1 MKIKICGL
9 QSTEDIKYINEAMP
23 DYAGFIFAPK
33 SKRKITFD
41 KAISLKQILNKNIK
55 SVGVFVDDTIE
66 NIEKTVKEGI
76 IDIIQLHGNED
87 NNYIKELKKRINI
100 PIIKA
105 FQAEKDLSENIEET
119 KADYILIDNGAGGT
133 GKTFEWGLIPKT
145 DKKIFLAG
153 GLNIDNVEDAMIK
166 VNPYC
171 LDINSGVETNGKKD
185 REKILKITEL
195 IRNKG
200 N

>member
-41 KAISLKQILNKNIK
+41 KTISLKQILNKNIK

-133 GKTFEWGLIPKT
+133 GKTFEWELIPKT